1 MTEREQ
7 RFRDL
12 YGRTRD
18 DVVRFAQRRA
28 HPSHAEDIAADTF
41 TVVWRR
47 LDDAPAAPEE
57 QRAWVFG
64 IARHCLLTA
73 LRGEGRRGALAV
85 RVREVGSD
93 PPGRGG
99 ADDLDGALTRV
110 DLASAWRRLSDDEQ
124 ETLALTAFEE
134 LTSGEAARVLGISP
148 AAYRVRLMRARRS
161 LRRLLTEAEQAS
173 PQIASIARESAS

>member
-1 MTEREQ
+1 MTEREE

-18 DVVRFAQRRA
+18 DIVRFAQRRA
-28 HPSHAEDIAADTF
+28 HPSHAEDVAAETF

-47 LDDAPAAPEE
+47 LDAAPTVPDE

-85 RVREVGSD
+85 RVSEVGAG
-93 PPGRGG
+93 PPERGG

-110 DLASAWRRLSDDEQ
+110 DLAAAWRRLSDAEQ
-124 ETLALTAFEE
+124 ETLSLTAFED
-134 LTSGEAARVLGISP
+134 LTSAEAAQVLGISP
-148 AAYRVRLMRARRS
+148 AAYRVRLMRARRT
-161 LRRLLTEAEQAS
+161 LRRLLTEAAQAS